1 MDDKVKKGGV
11 KIRKED
17 QRIYKMNVQNT
28 KDGFDKKIKINYLI
42 ILICEYLKYFS
53 LHRKSFANFYLAI
66 LQVRLDYNRI
76 KS

>member
-42 ILICEYLKYFS
+42 IK
-53 LHRKSFANFYLAI
+53 
-66 LQVRLDYNRI
+66 
-76 KS
+76 